1 MNLRKITL
9 KYMGWCPGID
19 SAARFVPNREINA
32 LLASVGTLY
41 DIGTTIWVS
50 SIAIILIRYS
60 HGVPSP
66 AYPYTYLFWLGF
78 LLEVDAKLLYLTS
91 FSPEFFNRTSFRPER
106 FAMMIGGTVCGAGL
120 LYYVF
125 CRQIADPRAVLLIS
139 LFAGLPVIPYRVKF
153 EKKLREH
160 SERDAVLNGFYSS
173 SLIGQALLKIGLGP
187 VIRRSFI

>member
-1 MNLRKITL
+1 MNLRNLTL

-19 SAARFVPNREINA
+19 AAARFIPDMEINGV
-32 LLASVGTLY
+32 LACVGTLY
-41 DIGTTIWVS
+41 DIGVSIWVS
-50 SIAIILIRYS
+50 SIFIIFIRYS

-78 LLEVDAKLLYLTS
+78 LLEVDAKLMYLTS
-91 FSPEFFNRTSFRPER
+91 FPPEFFNRTGFRPER

-125 CRQIADPRAVLLIS
+125 CRQIADPRADLLIS
-139 LFAGLPVIPYRVKF
+139 LCAGLPVIPYRVKF

-160 SERDAVLNGFYSS
+160 SKRDVVLNGFYSS
-173 SLIGQALLKIGLGP
+173 SLFGQALLKIGLGP